1 MSSDD
6 KIAGRSGGVEVVADQ
21 GDDGSFEI
29 RLERQGDTEPVA
41 VPKPVEEAGA
51 WRAAATTPAAET
63 RSAPKALVWGVLATG
78 IAVLIGGVYALSS
91 SPSQL
96 NGSRPK
102 TVSVSAEPQF
112 RGYMVEGRSPAR
124 ASNLRLEFGAQDDE
138 TEDED
143 SFDYDQELNP
153 DLAPGVDI
161 APSTGTAGRPTVR
174 SGAVRGFDGLD
185 DAEEDPF
192 AGMTRVERNEAGR
205 EMLMEILEEKVADI
219 RRAREAEGD
228 AEPAQEPEAELVEP
242 EFEGELID
250 EFDYE
255 AEFDEDYELYE

>member
-51 WRAAATTPAAET
+51 WRAAATTPAAEM

-174 SGAVRGFDGLD
+174 SGAVRGFERYPSVVTKNTR
-185 DAEEDPF
+185 ASHRRPRPTASAPPF
-192 AGMTRVERNEAGR
+192 PIVG
-205 EMLMEILEEKVADI
+205 KVSMSVAPPS
-219 RRAREAEGD
+219 RRATETVRR
-228 AEPAQEPEAELVEP
+228 
-242 EFEGELID
+242 
-250 EFDYE
+250 
-255 AEFDEDYELYE
+255 